1 MKALLKR
8 FFDADSD
15 NFQMRDRSESTI
27 LEMQGKT
34 SSDCKYLFQP
44 NCAKFLHLSVSTKSF
59 VYLSTAKPRPKQW
72 KPKHFDDLLAGISLE
87 IGCDFFLLMMTHKLS
102 VVSIKQP
109 TLRLWMS
116 MRHLKH
122 CSLYTLFVGSD
133 LVNYPSPHCNRGE
146 NS

>member
-1 MKALLKR
+1 
-8 FFDADSD
+8 
-15 NFQMRDRSESTI
+15 
-27 LEMQGKT
+27 MQGKT

-44 NCAKFLHLSVSTKSF
+44 NCAKFLHLSVRTKSF

-116 MRHLKH
+116 MRHLKQ
-122 CSLYTLFVGSD
+122 CSLYTLLVSLN
-133 LVNYPSPHCNRGE
+133 LVNYAPPPPPPRSTIEEEIVNKVQ
-146 NS
+146 NSYMLNCSILSL